1 MDLGLKDRKAII
13 TGGSKG
19 IGRAIA
25 NLLADEGCNVG
36 ICARNSE
43 EVDAT
48 VAALKAKGVEAWGS
62 AIDVRDG
69 DTVRKWVADSAEALG
84 GLDILIPNVSALA
97 IERNEDSWRAQFE
110 VDMLHTVNSAEAAL
124 PLLEKSDAGSI
135 VIISSVSGVEIDFA
149 AGPYGAFK
157 AALLHYAKTL
167 ACELAGQNIRVNSV
181 SPGNTYFP
189 GGVWEMIENNIP
201 ELFSKALGLNK
212 MGRMAT
218 AEEVANAAV
227 FLASP
232 IATFI
237 TGTNIVVDGALTN
250 RVQY

>member
-1 MDLGLKDRKAII
+1 MDLGLKGRKAII

-36 ICARNSE
+36 ICARNAE
-43 EVDAT
+43 EVDAA
-48 VAALKAKGVEAWGS
+48 VAALKAKGVNAYGS

-69 DTVRKWVADSAEALG
+69 DAVRKWVADCENALG
-84 GLDILIPNVSALA
+84 GLDIVVPNVSALA
-97 IERNEDSWRAQFE
+97 IERNEESWRAQFE
-110 VDMLHTVNSAEAAL
+110 VDMLHTVNTVEAAL
-124 PLLEKSDAGSI
+124 PMLEKSDAGSI

-157 AALLHYAKTL
+157 AALIHYAKTL
-167 ACELAGQNIRVNSV
+167 ACELAGKNIRVNSV
-181 SPGNTYFP
+181 SPGNTYFA
-189 GGVWEMIENNIP
+189 GGVWEMIEKNIP
-201 ELFSKALGLNK
+201 ELFSKALGMNK
-212 MGRMAT
+212 TGRMAT
-218 AEEVANAAV
+218 AEEVANASV

-237 TGTNIVVDGALTN
+237 TGTNLVVDGALTN
-250 RVQY
+250 RVQF

>member
-43 EVDAT
+43 EVDST

-69 DTVRKWVADSAEALG
+69 DAVRKWVADSAEALG

-110 VDMLHTVNSAEAAL
+110 VDMLHTVNAAEAAL

>member
-36 ICARNSE
+36 ICARNSK

-48 VAALKAKGVEAWGS
+48 VAALKAKDVEAWGS

-69 DTVRKWVADSAEALG
+69 DAVRKWVADSAEALG

-110 VDMLHTVNSAEAAL
+110 VDMLHTVNAAEAAL
-124 PLLEKSDAGSI
+124 PLLEESDAGSI

>member
-1 MDLGLKDRKAII
+1 MDLGLKGRKAII

-43 EVDAT
+43 EVDAA

-69 DTVRKWVADSAEALG
+69 DAVRKWVADSADALG

>member
-1 MDLGLKDRKAII
+1 MDLGLKGRKAII

-43 EVDAT
+43 EVAAT
-48 VAALKAKGVEAWGS
+48 VAALKAKGVEACGS

-69 DTVRKWVADSAEALG
+69 DAVRKWVADSAETLG

-110 VDMLHTVNSAEAAL
+110 VDMLHTVNAAEAAL

>member
-110 VDMLHTVNSAEAAL
+110 VDMLHTVNAAEAAL

>member
-1 MDLGLKDRKAII
+1 MDLGLKGRKAII

-36 ICARNSE
+36 ICARNSK

-69 DTVRKWVADSAEALG
+69 DAVRKWVADSAEALG

-110 VDMLHTVNSAEAAL
+110 VDMLHTVNAAEAAL

>member
-1 MDLGLKDRKAII
+1 
-13 TGGSKG
+13 
-19 IGRAIA
+19 
-25 NLLADEGCNVG
+25 
-36 ICARNSE
+36 
-43 EVDAT
+43 
-48 VAALKAKGVEAWGS
+48 
-62 AIDVRDG
+62 
-69 DTVRKWVADSAEALG
+69 VRKWVADSAEALG

-110 VDMLHTVNSAEAAL
+110 VDMLHTVNAAEAAL

-189 GGVWEMIENNIP
+189 GGVWEMIENKIP

>member
-1 MDLGLKDRKAII
+1 MDLGLKGRKAII

-43 EVDAT
+43 EVAAT
-48 VAALKAKGVEAWGS
+48 VAALKEKGVEACGS

-69 DTVRKWVADSAEALG
+69 DAVRKWVADSAEALG

-110 VDMLHTVNSAEAAL
+110 VDMLHTVNAAEAAL

-157 AALLHYAKTL
+157 AALIHYAKTL
-167 ACELAGQNIRVNSV
+167 ACELASKNIRVNSV
-181 SPGNTYFP
+181 SPGTTYFA
-189 GGVWEMIENNIP
+189 GGIWETIKNDMP
-201 ELFSKALGLNK
+201 DLFSQALSMNK
-212 MGRMAT
+212 TGRMAT
-218 AEEVANAAV
+218 AEEVANASV

-237 TGTNIVVDGALTN
+237 TGTNLVVDGALTN
-250 RVQY
+250 RVQF

>member
-1 MDLGLKDRKAII
+1 MDLGLKGRKAII

-25 NLLADEGCNVG
+25 ELLADEGCNVG
-36 ICARNSE
+36 ICARNGD
-43 EVDAT
+43 EVDAA
-48 VAALKAKGVEAWGS
+48 VAALKAKGVEACGS

-69 DTVRKWVADSAEALG
+69 DAVRKWVADSAETLG
-84 GLDILIPNVSALA
+84 GLDIVVPNVSALA
-97 IERNEDSWRAQFE
+97 IERTEESWRAEFE
-110 VDMLHTVNSAEAAL
+110 VDMLHTVNTAEAAL
-124 PLLEKSDAGSI
+124 PLLEKSNAGSV

-157 AALLHYAKTL
+157 AALIHYAKTL
-167 ACELAGQNIRVNSV
+167 ACEWAGKNIRVNSV
-181 SPGNTYFP
+181 SPGNVYFE
-189 GGVWEMIENNIP
+189 GGVWEMIKNNMP
-201 ELFSKALGLNK
+201 DLYSKALGMNK
-212 MGRMAT
+212 TGRMAT
-218 AEEVANAAV
+218 AEEVAIASV

-237 TGTNIVVDGALTN
+237 SGINMVVDGTLTN

>member
-1 MDLGLKDRKAII
+1 MDLGLKGRKAII

-110 VDMLHTVNSAEAAL
+110 VDMLHTVNAAEAAL

>member
-1 MDLGLKDRKAII
+1 MDLGLKGRKAII

-43 EVDAT
+43 EVGAT

-69 DTVRKWVADSAEALG
+69 DAVRKWVADSAEALG

-110 VDMLHTVNSAEAAL
+110 VDMLHTVNAAEAAL

>member
-1 MDLGLKDRKAII
+1 MDLGLKGRKAII

-43 EVDAT
+43 EVDAA

-69 DTVRKWVADSAEALG
+69 DAVRKWVADSADALG

-110 VDMLHTVNSAEAAL
+110 VDMLHTVNAAEAAL

>member
-1 MDLGLKDRKAII
+1 MDLGLKGRNAII

-36 ICARNSE
+36 LCARNAE
-43 EVDAT
+43 EVDAA
-48 VAALKAKGVEAWGS
+48 VAALKDKGVNACGS

-69 DTVRKWVADSAEALG
+69 DAVRKWVADCAEALG
-84 GLDILIPNVSALA
+84 GLDIVIPNVSALA
-97 IERNEDSWRAQFE
+97 IERNEESWRAQFE
-110 VDMLHTVNSAEAAL
+110 VDLLHTVNAVEAAL
-124 PLLEKSDAGSI
+124 PKLEKSDAGSI

-149 AGPYGAFK
+149 AGPYGALK
-157 AALLHYAKTL
+157 AALIHYAKTL
-167 ACELAGQNIRVNSV
+167 ACELADKNIRVNSV
-181 SPGNTYFP
+181 SPGNTYFA
-189 GGVWEMIENNIP
+189 GGVWEMIENNMP
-201 ELFSKALGLNK
+201 DLFSKALGLNK
-212 MGRMAT
+212 TGRMAT
-218 AEEVANAAV
+218 AEEVATASV

-237 TGTNIVVDGALTN
+237 TGTNLVVDGALTN